1 MNIYSYLKCDVANGS
16 GLRVVCFFSGCTH
29 HCEGCY
35 SKETWKFSAG
45 LPFDKE
51 MQDQVIK
58 DLSNPHITGLT
69 VSGGDCL
76 HPRNAKDLL
85 PFLQRVKFELPEK
98 DIWCW
103 TGHTF
108 EELKNNLLQAQ
119 CLEYIDVLIDSKFD
133 KSLYSSDLIFRGS
146 SNQKIIDVQSSL
158 KHNQL
163 VLWRNGEY
171 S

>member
-1 MNIYSYLKCDVANGS
+1 MNIYSYLKCDVANGA
-16 GLRVVCFFSGCTH
+16 GLRVVCFFSGCSH

-35 SKETWKFSAG
+35 SKETWTFSAG
-45 LPFDKE
+45 LPFDKQ

-58 DLSNPHITGLT
+58 DLSNPYTTGLT

-85 PFLQRVKFELPEK
+85 PFLQRVKLELPEK

-108 EELKNNLLQAQ
+108 QELKNNLLQAQ
-119 CLEYIDVLIDSKFD
+119 CLEYIDILIDSKFD

>member
-1 MNIYSYLKCDVANGS
+1 MYYSEYYKFDSQNGE
-16 GLRVVCFFSGCTH
+16 GVRCTLFISGCSRCCPECFNKQTWDYKY
-29 HCEGCY
+29 G
-35 SKETWKFSAG
+35 KEYTQEFEDQLLKDLANPYVKG
-45 LPFDKE
+45 LSLLGGNPTERKNI
-51 MQDQVIK
+51 QQVIK
-58 DLSNPHITGLT
+58 L
-69 VSGGDCL
+69 C
-76 HPRNAKDLL
+76 
-85 PFLQRVKFELPEK
+85 QRVKLELPEK

-108 EELKNNLLQAQ
+108 QELKNNLLQAQ

>member
-1 MNIYSYLKCDVANGS
+1 MNIYSYLKCDVANGD
-16 GLRVVCFFSGCTH
+16 GLRVVCFFSGCSH

-45 LPFDKE
+45 LPFDKQ

-58 DLSNPHITGLT
+58 DLSNPYTTGLT

-85 PFLQRVKFELPEK
+85 PFLQRVKLELPEK

-108 EELKNNLLQAQ
+108 QELKNNLLQAQ
-119 CLEYIDVLIDSKFD
+119 CLEYIDILIDSKFD

>member
-1 MNIYSYLKCDVANGS
+1 MNIYSYLKCDVANGA
-16 GLRVVCFFSGCTH
+16 GLRVVCFFSGCSH

-45 LPFDKE
+45 LPFDKQ

-58 DLSNPHITGLT
+58 DLSNPYTTGLT

-85 PFLQRVKFELPEK
+85 PFLQRVKLELPEK

-108 EELKNNLLQAQ
+108 QELKNNLLQAQ
-119 CLEYIDVLIDSKFD
+119 CLEYIDILIDSKFD

>member
-1 MNIYSYLKCDVANGS
+1 MNIYSYLKCDVANGD
-16 GLRVVCFFSGCTH
+16 GLRVVCFFSGCGH

-51 MQDQVIK
+51 MQDRVMK
-58 DLSNPHITGLT
+58 DLSNPYITGLT

-85 PFLQRVKFELPEK
+85 PFLQRVKLGLPEK

-103 TGHTF
+103 SGHTF
-108 EELKNNLLQAQ
+108 QELKNNLLQAQ
-119 CLEYIDVLIDSKFD
+119 CLEYIDYLVDGKFV
-133 KSLYSSDLIFRGS
+133 KELYEPDLLWRGS
-146 SNQKIIDVQSSL
+146 KNQRIIDVKKSL
-158 KHNQL
+158 TEDKICLYLQGN
-163 VLWRNGEY
+163 Y
-171 S
+171 K